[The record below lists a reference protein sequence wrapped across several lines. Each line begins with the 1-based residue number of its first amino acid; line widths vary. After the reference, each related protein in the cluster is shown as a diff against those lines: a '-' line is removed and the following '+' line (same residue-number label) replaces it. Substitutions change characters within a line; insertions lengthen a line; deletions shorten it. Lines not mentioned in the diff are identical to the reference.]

1 MQQQQQQPKGGQV
14 PVVMRVPPKPKQYV
28 SSVQQ
33 QQQTQQLD
41 LNLSGSDTD
50 VSTSNENLTK
60 EERYVIKHMARVEP
74 QGQENLQSGK
84 ATPVGDASQV
94 RYATDN
100 SPLRFSSNT
109 SSDSTTRYATP
120 TSNRS
125 ISETRGVANPNS
137 VTYASNSDSNRS
149 SLIATPGSNRNS
161 LKETNSNR
169 SSMDVSQSSYNT
181 LIIHDDTN
189 YCEYSSPPPPSY
201 NNMAKKDRPRSYGEQ
216 QMQEITEIPEE
227 YLNQS
232 HVLKHLAKEVK
243 LPRNGSE
250 SHTRDSGV
258 SEIVSDA
265 REHPPRYHGKRNTHS
280 AGGASSSEQTICS
293 GNCKLRS
300 KSQPDLTR
308 LGEIDF
314 EDVEAL
320 IKENQLLKQ
329 QLSVAHMKITKTQ
342 KLQQEIAHIQHEY
355 EELVQSN
362 DRRERLEAVQRTR
375 FQNEL
380 RHAQDMNRALRDQI
394 EALQNQLVSLPN
406 SHQLGRSQQDA
417 LIAQLLAQNK
427 ELADANKRQYIE
439 LQAQHATLQE
449 QRVSINV
456 LENALKRME
465 EENRQK
471 QIYVEQCEQ
480 LQRALQSLQS
490 VASTDR
496 HNDRMMMIDAFTS
509 DLENGNTT
517 ATEAANLKWQLREK
531 DSQILRL
538 EAECA
543 KLEQDANVKSVAKM
557 AMEKHSQESQ
567 ERIIA
572 EANKEKLRFLDEA
585 HTTNRK
591 VTELQTKLKLVE
603 SRLAEK
609 DAMIRAL
616 QGQKIYG
623 SAGSYGSYNFS
634 SDTFGLNPLSYTSQT
649 SFDASNHSFDVT
661 NPTTSLLD
669 PNTYGQNSSSSF
681 SQSGSIS
688 TPYTSSYGGQ
698 SNPTIYDS
706 YDAQRKSIDDQLK
719 QLDEALLSK
728 VSEMSMLS
736 NSIRSNKLQLKQINS
751 TNSLSRNLIK
761 GQSSIDIGSGQSSSS
776 MSSTP
781 NSSGALKIPSSTEL
795 QRKSLSTSC
804 KDRGLCCF
812 PSLTSKKSAQPLL
825 SEESLQLSSNNSEA
839 FLQNL
844 KQLEQRS
851 RSRCILDN
859 APNNND
865 PNKPEEMVLLEKQG
879 RCSQKLRNTTA
890 IGNLAQVTQNV
901 GQNMTDISNIGGKKS
916 PSPSSK
922 VPKIVSNLAQNL
934 PAGILP
940 PRKDRGSSLPP
951 SALPRPPRSLKPPRK
966 IEYGRLGSD
975 VPPDLKKR
983 SQTPPT
989 PTNPP
994 VDFEKQFEMKT
1005 SSLKR
1010 QNFSNREFSPA
1021 KNYMEMKENL
1031 KFNKPQEYN
1040 MLKHRNYGAIYSAKQ
1055 DSKFGFKPA
1064 EFSNPDYTSTRN
1076 YQRLEES
1083 RKASLLPNP
1092 RKVSPM
1098 PQPSNSTN
1106 TDKNQGK
1113 NSRDSLNS
1121 ANSSGSN
1128 TSNTT
1133 PCHAKSDS
1141 NSSASITYH
1150 NMRSQYSPGS
1160 GTSLLLP
1167 PSSSSNKQTSFMTSA
1182 KNKFQSHQVQGNKS
1196 SSLPSSSI
1204 LHAKASASLPPAKPM
1219 DMKSQR
1225 GHSLARGENK
1235 YRIQF

>member
-1 MQQQQQQPKGGQV
+1 MSSNPHGIRYSPFNGKSNPSVMQQQQQQQQKGGQV

-50 VSTSNENLTK
+50 VSTSNENLSK

-201 NNMAKKDRPRSYGEQ
+201 NNMGKKDRPRSYGEQ

-280 AGGASSSEQTICS
+280 AGGGASSEQTICS

-634 SDTFGLNPLSYTSQT
+634 TDTFGLNPLSYTSQT

-728 VSEMSMLS
+728 
-736 NSIRSNKLQLKQINS
+736 
-751 TNSLSRNLIK
+751 
-761 GQSSIDIGSGQSSSS
+761 
-776 MSSTP
+776 
-781 NSSGALKIPSSTEL
+781 
-795 QRKSLSTSC
+795 
-804 KDRGLCCF
+804 RGLCCF

-1098 PQPSNSTN
+1098 PQPTNSTN

>member
-728 VSEMSMLS
+728 
-736 NSIRSNKLQLKQINS
+736 
-751 TNSLSRNLIK
+751 
-761 GQSSIDIGSGQSSSS
+761 
-776 MSSTP
+776 
-781 NSSGALKIPSSTEL
+781 
-795 QRKSLSTSC
+795 
-804 KDRGLCCF
+804 RGLCCF

>member
-1 MQQQQQQPKGGQV
+1 MSSNPHGIRYSSFNSSVMQQQQQQQAQQQQ
-14 PVVMRVPPKPKQYV
+14 PVMMRVPPKPKQYMM
-28 SSVQQ
+28 QQ
-33 QQQTQQLD
+33 QQNPQ
-41 LNLSGSDTD
+41 SESDTD
-50 VSTSNENLTK
+50 VSTSNENLSK

-74 QGQENLQSGK
+74 QGQENMQGGK
-84 ATPVGDASQV
+84 VTPVGDASQV

-100 SPLRFSSNT
+100 QASLRFSSNT
-109 SSDSTTRYATP
+109 SSDSNTVRYATP
-120 TSNRS
+120 NSNRS
-125 ISETRGVANPNS
+125 ISETRGVGNPNS
-137 VTYASNSDSNRS
+137 VAYASNSDSNRS
-149 SLIATPGSNRNS
+149 SLIATSNSNRNS
-161 LKETNSNR
+161 LKETNSNRNSLKESNSNR

-181 LIIHDDTN
+181 LIIHDDSN
-189 YCEYSSPPPPSY
+189 YCEYSSPPPY
-201 NNMAKKDRPRSYGEQ
+201 NNMKKDRPRSYGEQ

-243 LPRNGSE
+243 LPRNETRE
-250 SHTRDSGV
+250 SRQQSHQPSTQDEACG
-258 SEIVSDA
+258 
-265 REHPPRYHGKRNTHS
+265 
-280 AGGASSSEQTICS
+280 

-308 LGEIDF
+308 LGEIDY

-320 IKENQLLKQ
+320 MKENQILKQ
-329 QLSVAHMKITKTQ
+329 QLNIAQIKMAKTQ
-342 KLQQEIAHIQHEY
+342 KLQQEIANIHREY
-355 EELVQSN
+355 EDLVQSN
-362 DRRERLEAVQRTR
+362 ERRERLETVQRTR
-375 FQNEL
+375 YQNEL
-380 RHAQDMNRALRDQI
+380 RHAQEVNRALRDQV
-394 EALQNQLVSLPN
+394 EALQNQLLTMPN
-406 SHQLGRSQQDA
+406 QLGRSQQDA

-427 ELADANKRQYIE
+427 ELSDANKRQYIE

-465 EENRQK
+465 EENSQK
-471 QIYVEQCEQ
+471 QMYVEQCEQ
-480 LQRALQSLQS
+480 LQRALHSMQNVTSGRNT
-490 VASTDR
+490 A
-496 HNDRMMMIDAFTS
+496 DRMMMLDNFNTS
-509 DLENGNTT
+509 DMENAN
-517 ATEAANLKWQLREK
+517 ASNEAANLKWQLREK

-543 KLEQDANVKSVAKM
+543 KLEQDANVKNVAKM

-603 SRLAEK
+603 SRMAEK

-623 SAGSYGSYNFS
+623 STGSYGSYNFS
-634 SDTFGLNPLSYTSQT
+634 GDTFGLNPLSYTSQN
-649 SFDASNHSFDVT
+649 SFDASSNSFDVT

-669 PNTYGQNSSSSF
+669 PNTYGPHSSSSF
-681 SQSGSIS
+681 SQTGSIS
-688 TPYTSSYGGQ
+688 TTPYTSSYGGQ
-698 SNPTIYDS
+698 SNPTIYDT

-728 VSEMSMLS
+728 
-736 NSIRSNKLQLKQINS
+736 
-751 TNSLSRNLIK
+751 
-761 GQSSIDIGSGQSSSS
+761 
-776 MSSTP
+776 
-781 NSSGALKIPSSTEL
+781 
-795 QRKSLSTSC
+795 
-804 KDRGLCCF
+804 RGLCCF

-825 SEESLQLSSNNSEA
+825 SDESLQLSSNNSEA

-844 KQLEQRS
+844 KQLEQRG
-851 RSRCILDN
+851 RSRCMLDN
-859 APNNND
+859 NTD
-865 PNKPEEMVLLEKQG
+865 KPDEMVLLEKQG
-879 RCSQKLRNTTA
+879 RCSQKLRNTTV
-890 IGNLAQVTQNV
+890 GNLAQVTHNC
-901 GQNMTDISNIGGKKS
+901 GQNMTDISNIGGGKKS

-922 VPKIVSNLAQNL
+922 VPKILAQNL

-966 IEYGRLGSD
+966 IEYGRLGPETPP
-975 VPPDLKKR
+975 PPDLKKR

-989 PTNPP
+989 PTNPTI
-994 VDFEKQFEMKT
+994 DFEKQFEMKA

-1010 QNFSNREFSPA
+1010 QPYGNREFSPA
-1021 KNYMEMKENL
+1021 KNYMEMKESL
-1031 KFNKPQEYN
+1031 KFNPKPQDYN
-1040 MLKHRNYGAIYSAKQ
+1040 MMKHRNYGAIYSAKQ
-1055 DSKFGFKPA
+1055 DSKFGFKPD
-1064 EFSNPDYTSTRN
+1064 FSTRN
-1076 YQRLEES
+1076 YQRLDDT

-1098 PQPSNSTN
+1098 PQNDSATN
-1106 TDKNQGK
+1106 EKQK

-1128 TSNTT
+1128 TSTTTT
-1133 PCHAKSDS
+1133 PIRSSPCHGKSDS

-1150 NMRSQYSPGS
+1150 NVRSQYSPGN
-1160 GTSLLLP
+1160 GAGGILMP
-1167 PSSSSNKQTSFMTSA
+1167 MPSNKQSFLTSA
-1182 KNKFQSHQVQGNKS
+1182 KNKFQGHQVQSNKS

-1204 LHAKASASLPPAKPM
+1204 LHAKATATASLPPAKP
-1219 DMKSQR
+1219 DNGKNQR